1 MEEIAHTMTNY
12 LIRKNVI
19 AMERSSIY
27 KYGILIGLEVCLNT
41 VISIIIAVL
50 CHMEWETLVFFAV
63 FTLLRSYAG
72 GLHLSSYSSCLIC
85 SCMSLLGLLLVV
97 KHLNIDNSYSIGIVL
112 ISLFIIK
119 LLAPVED
126 INRPISPSELWIFR
140 RMLNRSIIKIIVL
153 AIIFYLMK
161 LDRLLLMISVT
172 TMFMVGIL
180 VLGKIN
186 YKKCIRK
193 CNVN

>member
-1 MEEIAHTMTNY
+1 MEVIAHTLTSY

-19 AMERSSIY
+19 TIEKSSIY
-27 KYGILIGLEVCLNT
+27 KYGFQVGLEVCLNT

-72 GLHLSSYSSCLIC
+72 GLHLSTYSSCLIC

-97 KHLNIDNSYSIGIVL
+97 KHLNIDNSYSIGIVF
-112 ISLFIIK
+112 ISLIVIK
-119 LLAPVED
+119 LMATVKD
-126 INRPISPSELWIFR
+126 INRTISPSELSSFR
-140 RMLNRSIIKIIVL
+140 RMLNRSIIKIVVL
-153 AIIFYLMK
+153 SIIFYLMGFDK
-161 LDRLLLMISVT
+161 LLLMISVT
-172 TMFMVGIL
+172 TIFMVGIL

-186 YKKCIRK
+186 YKKCIRES
-193 CNVN
+193 NVN

>member
-1 MEEIAHTMTNY
+1 M
-12 LIRKNVI
+12 I

-97 KHLNIDNSYSIGIVL
+97 KHLNIDNSYSIGFVL

-126 INRPISPSELWIFR
+126 INRPISPSELRIFR

-153 AIIFYLMK
+153 AIIFYLME

-186 YKKCIRK
+186 YKKCHRK

>member
-1 MEEIAHTMTNY
+1 MEEIAHTLTNY

-50 CHMEWETLVFFAV
+50 CHMEWETLVFFVV

-126 INRPISPSELWIFR
+126 INRPISPSELRIFR

-153 AIIFYLMK
+153 AIIFYLME
-161 LDRLLLMISVT
+161 LDRFLLMISVT